1 MTLSRLFAGAADPR
15 RTSPS
20 IKLSSNDTL
29 DFSGNEN
36 KIRTNDVLIY
46 VLMESSMA
54 ASPSYSGA
62 ADKAMAF
69 AAQLRADRER
79 HEARRR
85 EEQRRI
91 EAMRPINKHVLKVFG
106 GQQLALKLNS

>member
-1 MTLSRLFAGAADPR
+1 VHCPETTA
-15 RTSPS
+15 
-20 IKLSSNDTL
+20 L
-29 DFSGNEN
+29 DFAENEN
-36 KIRTNDVLIY
+36 KIRTNKRSH

-106 GQQLALKLNS
+106 GQQLALKLDS

>member
-1 MTLSRLFAGAADPR
+1 
-15 RTSPS
+15 
-20 IKLSSNDTL
+20 
-29 DFSGNEN
+29 
-36 KIRTNDVLIY
+36 
-46 VLMESSMA
+46 
-54 ASPSYSGA
+54 
-62 ADKAMAF
+62 MAF

-106 GQQLALKLNS
+106 GQQLALKLDS

>member
-1 MTLSRLFAGAADPR
+1 
-15 RTSPS
+15 
-20 IKLSSNDTL
+20 
-29 DFSGNEN
+29 
-36 KIRTNDVLIY
+36 
-46 VLMESSMA
+46 MESSMA
-54 ASPSYSGA
+54 TSPSYSGA